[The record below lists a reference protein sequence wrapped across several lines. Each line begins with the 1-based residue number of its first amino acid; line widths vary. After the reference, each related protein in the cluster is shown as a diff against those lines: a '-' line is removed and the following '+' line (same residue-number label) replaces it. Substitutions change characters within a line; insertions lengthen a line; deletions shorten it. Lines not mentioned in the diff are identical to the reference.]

1 LKVKLNEKHI
11 SDLQIQINFKM
22 IQELPLMRKATAVWL
37 VENTSLTFVQIANF
51 CGLHELEVQ
60 GIADGDVAS
69 GIIGQNPFFSGQ
81 LTHEEIE
88 RCEKNPNLFLN
99 LNKSAASQVKIVEKK
114 AGKYTP
120 IARRQ
125 DKPDGIS
132 YLLKYYPE
140 ITNGQIKKLVGT
152 TDKMIDSIRSRAHWN
167 MKNIKP
173 RDVVLLGLCSQS
185 QFNDVISQVKSG
197 QEVVEKTPKK
207 RKSSKK

>member
-1 LKVKLNEKHI
+1 
-11 SDLQIQINFKM
+11 M

-37 VENTSLTFVQIANF
+37 VENTSLTFSQIASF

-81 LTHEEIE
+81 LTREEIT
-88 RCEKNPNLFLN
+88 RCEQNPESRLVI
-99 LNKSAASQVKIVEKK
+99 NKSAGSQVKSTEK
-114 AGKYTP
+114 ASKYTP

-167 MKNIKP
+167 MKGIKP

-197 QEVVEKTPKK
+197 AEEETPKPVKK
-207 RKSSKK
+207 RKPAAKK

>member
-1 LKVKLNEKHI
+1 
-11 SDLQIQINFKM
+11 M

-37 VENTSLTFVQIANF
+37 VENTSLTFSQIASF

-81 LTHEEIE
+81 LTREEIT
-88 RCEKNPNLFLN
+88 RCEQNPESRLVIS
-99 LNKSAASQVKIVEKK
+99 KSAGSQVKSNEK
-114 AGKYTP
+114 ASKYTP

-125 DKPDGIS
+125 DKPDGIA

-167 MKNIKP
+167 MKGIKP

-197 QEVVEKTPKK
+197 SEEEALKPVKK
-207 RKSSKK
+207 RKPTAKK